1 MLKFLRIITK
11 DPRYEIEFFQE
22 KKERGVSMYD
32 ILDKAVN
39 KGIEQGIFDV
49 ISRMLIRGKSVQE
62 VVDLTGYEET
72 KVQEVSNTLVN
83 R

>member
-11 DPRYEIEFFQE
+11 DPRYEIEFSQE
-22 KKERGVSMYD
+22 EKVRGVSMYD

-72 KVQEVSNTLVN
+72 KV
-83 R
+83 

>member
-1 MLKFLRIITK
+1 
-11 DPRYEIEFFQE
+11 
-22 KKERGVSMYD
+22 MYD

-49 ISRMLIRGKSVQE
+49 ISKMLIRGKSVQE

-72 KVQEVSNTLVN
+72 KV
-83 R
+83 

>member
-11 DPRYEIEFFQE
+11 DPRYEIEFSQE
-22 KKERGVSMYD
+22 EKVRGVSMYD

-49 ISRMLIRGKSVQE
+49 ISKMLIRGKSVQE

-72 KVQEVSNTLVN
+72 KV
-83 R
+83 

>member
-11 DPRYEIEFFQE
+11 DPRYEIEFSQE
-22 KKERGVSMYD
+22 EKERGVSMYD
-32 ILDKAVN
+32 ILDKTVN

-49 ISRMLIRGKSVQE
+49 ISRMLIRGKSVQK